1 MFISGTLLALSILFL
16 VPALV
21 FFVEI
26 AASFLGK
33 PRIKEH
39 GPERRPRIA
48 VLIPAHNEALGIA
61 ETLATIRPQL
71 QSGDRVLVVADNC
84 SDNTDEVAAA
94 SGAEVISRS
103 DLLRRGKG
111 YALDFGVRYLETD
124 PPEIVIVVDADCL
137 LGPNAIP
144 IIACACFAVRRPAQA
159 LYLMRLA
166 ADADPKSRIA
176 QFAFTVKNLAR
187 PLGLDALGLP
197 CQLMGTGMA
206 FTWACIRA
214 APLATGHIVEDL
226 KLGLDLARADL
237 PPVFCPDATVTS
249 SFAATPE
256 GSATQRT
263 RWEHGHLGI
272 ILAEAPALLWEAVR
286 SRRVMLGAMALDLS
300 VPPLSLLILTSC
312 MLCLVDVIAWYFLG
326 ILFPIGVASLGCLLL
341 FGATLAAW
349 AKYGR
354 QTLTLSTL
362 LYGFAYAARKLP
374 LYVKFIVER
383 QVDWVRSRRDSE

>member
-1 MFISGTLLALSILFL
+1 
-16 VPALV
+16 
-21 FFVEI
+21 
-26 AASFLGK
+26 
-33 PRIKEH
+33 
-39 GPERRPRIA
+39 
-48 VLIPAHNEALGIA
+48 
-61 ETLATIRPQL
+61 
-71 QSGDRVLVVADNC
+71 
-84 SDNTDEVAAA
+84 
-94 SGAEVISRS
+94 
-103 DLLRRGKG
+103 
-111 YALDFGVRYLETD
+111 
-124 PPEIVIVVDADCL
+124 
-137 LGPNAIP
+137 
-144 IIACACFAVRRPAQA
+144 
-159 LYLMRLA
+159 MRLA

-187 PLGLDALGLP
+187 PLGLGALRLP

-206 FTWACIRA
+206 FTWACILA